1 MRLFSSQ
8 VLEDAGTGLILN
20 ERVVNSPPQIA
31 PPLMQALFD
40 EIGWAVEDQPTKVET
55 ASPNAHCI
63 PSRDADVAA
72 RCTV

>member
-1 MRLFSSQ
+1 M
-8 VLEDAGTGLILN
+8 LEDAGTGLILN

-40 EIGWAVEDQPTKVET
+40 EIGWAVEDQPTKVEKP
-55 ASPNAHCI
+55 APMLIAYQ
-63 PSRDADVAA
+63 RDADVAA